1 MNKSQSMGMYVI
13 LAIIVLTFISSI
25 AMKGQLTNTS
35 EISYINPSEID
46 MHPVI
51 NSPTFQIFLH

>member
-35 EISYINPSEID
+35 EISYTN
-46 MHPVI
+46 
-51 NSPTFQIFLH
+51 FLQKLENKDRKV

>member
-35 EISYINPSEID
+35 EISYTNFYK
-46 MHPVI
+46 
-51 NSPTFQIFLH
+51 NLKTKNFQK